1 MKRISDFFK
10 SIPSEVRLSKAELL
24 LTVAVSSLTG
34 VVAGML
40 ISPRKEHVLYV
51 TLLNSMSSVFN
62 RLGTIYRSRQHYIFT
77 P

>member
-24 LTVAVSSLTG
+24 LTVAVSALTG

-40 ISPRKEHVLYV
+40 ISPRKEQRYGCNNGNNFVLPEDDDMDVEYEF
-51 TLLNSMSSVFN
+51 LEEEE
-62 RLGTIYRSRQHYIFT
+62 
-77 P
+77 

>member
-24 LTVAVSSLTG
+24 LTVAVSALTG

-40 ISPRKEHVLYV
+40 ISPRKEQRYGCNNGNNFV
-51 TLLNSMSSVFN
+51 SSEVDDMDVEFEFLKRKN
-62 RLGTIYRSRQHYIFT
+62 KD
-77 P
+77 